1 MADPS
6 GLAANTVQYGDPE
19 FALFLRKAFIKGAG
33 YSDADLSRPIVGIIN
48 TGSDFNPCHGNMPA
62 LVEAVKRGVM
72 LSGALPMVFPTISLH
87 ESFASPTSLFF
98 RNLMSMDTEEMIR
111 AQPMDAV
118 VLIGGCDKT
127 LPAQIMGAISAKRP
141 YLVLPTGP
149 MLSSTWAGER
159 VGACTDCRRLWA
171 DFRAGRLNTI
181 QITQAN
187 ARLVPSVGTCSVM
200 GTAST
205 MACVVEAMGLA
216 VPGAASAPAVSA
228 DRVRVAEATG
238 EAAARLAQQR
248 QPAMALTEQHY
259 EHALRVLLAIGG
271 STNALVHLAAIMGRQ
286 GLRLD
291 PNRFNVLAA
300 STPVLVDLKP
310 GGVGYMPDFH
320 EAGGVPRLLR
330 SLAPLLDLHQ
340 PTAWGG
346 VLADGVEREENAAPQ
361 TVIRAFDDPIY
372 PHTGLKWLTGNLA
385 PHGAVIK
392 PVAASQTLLQ
402 HTGRAVVFDGLEDLS
417 RRIDDPALD
426 VQPSDVLVLR
436 GIGPRAAGMPEA
448 GLIPIPKQLASKGV
462 KDMVRISDGRMS
474 GTAFGTIVLHIS
486 PEAAAG
492 GPLACVRSGDLI
504 CLDVAKGRLD
514 LLISEEEMQTRRA
527 HPPVIPVLSAERG
540 YAWLHA
546 EQVTQAEEGCD
557 FRFLRGPL
565 GAATQALP
573 PDGDPREGRPLP

>member
-6 GLAANTVQYGDPE
+6 GLAANTVQYGDPA

-33 YSDADLSRPIVGIIN
+33 YSDADLNRPIVGIVN
-48 TGSDFNPCHGNMPA
+48 TGSDFNPCHGNMA
-62 LVEAVKRGVM
+62 TLVDAVKRGVM

-127 LPAQIMGAISAKRP
+127 LPAQVMGAISAERP
-141 YLVLPTGP
+141 FLVLPTGP

-171 DFRAGRLNTI
+171 DYRAGRLNTE
-181 QITQAN
+181 QITAAN

-205 MACVVEAMGLA
+205 MACIVEAMGIAL
-216 VPGAASAPAVSA
+216 PGAASAPAVSA

-238 EAAARLAQQR
+238 EAAAGLAR
-248 QPAMALTEQHY
+248 TRRTALSLTETHY

-271 STNALVHLAAIMGRQ
+271 STNALIHLAAIMGRQ
-286 GLRLD
+286 GLSLSAE
-291 PNRFNVLAA
+291 RFNALAA
-300 STPVLVDLKP
+300 ETPVLVDLKP
-310 GGVGYMPDFH
+310 GGTGYMPDFH

-330 SLAPLLDLHQ
+330 ALAPMLDLDL

-346 VLADGVEREENAAPQ
+346 RLADGLQPDSDKSPQ
-361 TVIRAFDDPIY
+361 RIIRDCAEPVY
-372 PHTGLKWLTGNLA
+372 PDSGLKWLVGNLA
-385 PHGAVIK
+385 PRGAIVK
-392 PVAASQTLLQ
+392 PVAATQSLLR

-417 RRIDDPALD
+417 RRIDDPELD
-426 VQPSDVLVLR
+426 VEPTDVLVLR

-448 GLIPIPKQLASKGV
+448 GLIPIPKKLAAQGV
-462 KDMVRISDGRMS
+462 RDMVRISDGRMS

-486 PEAAAG
+486 PEAGVG
-492 GPLACVRSGDLI
+492 GPLALVRSGDPI
-504 CLDVAKGRLD
+504 RLDVPAGRLD
-514 LLISEEEMQTRRA
+514 LLVSAETLAERA
-527 HPPVIPVLSAERG
+527 ETPAEVPLLPAERG

-546 EQVTQAEEGCD
+546 QSVTQAEEGCD
-557 FRFLRGPL
+557 FQFL
-565 GAATQALP
+565 QA
-573 PDGDPREGRPLP
+573 PRSSA

>member
-33 YSDADLSRPIVGIIN
+33 YSDADLNRPIVGIIN

-62 LVEAVKRGVM
+62 LVEAVRRGVL

-127 LPAQIMGAISAKRP
+127 LPAQIMGAISANRP

-181 QITQAN
+181 QIAQAN
-187 ARLVPSVGTCSVM
+187 AKLVPSVGTCSVM

-205 MACVVEAMGLA
+205 MACMVEAMGLS

-228 DRVRVAEATG
+228 DRIRIAEATG
-238 EAAARLAQQR
+238 EAAAGLAKR
-248 QPAMALTEQHY
+248 RSPAMALSLQHY

-271 STNALVHLAAIMGRQ
+271 STNALVHMAAMMGRQ

-291 PNRFNVLAA
+291 PARFNALAQ

-310 GGVGYMPDFH
+310 GGTGYMPDFH
-320 EAGGVPRLLR
+320 EAGGMPRLLR
-330 SLAPLLDLHQ
+330 VLAPMLDLDQ

-346 VLADGVEREENAAPQ
+346 RLVDGLDPMEQPGPQ
-361 TVIRAFDDPIY
+361 QVIRALEDPVY

-385 PHGAVIK
+385 PNGAVIK
-392 PVAASQTLLQ
+392 PVAASQALLQ

-426 VQPSDVLVLR
+426 VQATDVLVLR

-448 GLIPIPKQLASKGV
+448 GLIPIPKQLAAKGV

-492 GPLACVRSGDLI
+492 GPLAWVRLGDLI
-504 CLDVAKGRLD
+504 RLDVMAGTLD
-514 LLISEEEMQTRRA
+514 LMISDELLETRKA
-527 HPPVIPVLSAERG
+527 SPVAVPLLPAERG
-540 YAWLHA
+540 YARLHA

-557 FRFLRGPL
+557 FRFLKG
-565 GAATQALP
+565 
-573 PDGDPREGRPLP
+573 